1 MNRQTRTLIVL
12 AVAIVGATVASYG
25 VYTALARLPQ
35 RGSAILDQ
43 EGCCGGRANACR
55 DVVDGGIGQAD

>member
-35 RGSAILDQ
+35 RGSALPTKKVVVAAAQ
-43 EGCCGGRANACR
+43 MPVVVCC
-55 DVVDGGIGQAD
+55 